1 MKLRQSVYVTLS
13 VETRPIELC
22 GIRPQRKSKSVDVNL
37 IIHIKPKTL
46 QDITLVCKWP
56 CWWCAGKEV
65 QPVLRYRDAD
75 GSVFSETRNAFGR
88 SETTSLLT
96 ANPSTPTQSEPESPS
111 GRSASPSASDSDSED
126 KDEEEVVSHLQRL
139 QGLAG
144 SWRRV
149 NKRPRLGK
157 DGREHRDM
165 GLGSGQQ
172 EGDWGG
178 EPEAA
183 AMQVYVH
190 GIDEAALQSA
200 LTPSSLWQRIQLNKN
215 LEVGLHLTGCCAVL
229 LVD

>member
-1 MKLRQSVYVTLS
+1 M
-13 VETRPIELC
+13 
-22 GIRPQRKSKSVDVNL
+22 
-37 IIHIKPKTL
+37 
-46 QDITLVCKWP
+46 
-56 CWWCAGKEV
+56 
-65 QPVLRYRDAD
+65 LRYRDAD

-96 ANPSTPTQSEPESPS
+96 ANPSTSTQSASTSSTQSENESPS
-111 GRSASPSASDSDSED
+111 GRSASSSASDSDSED
-126 KDEEEVVSHLQRL
+126 KDEEEVVSHL
-139 QGLAG
+139 
-144 SWRRV
+144 
-149 NKRPRLGK
+149 PRLGK

-215 LEVGLHLTGCCAVL
+215 LEVGRHMTGCCAVL
-229 LVD
+229 STD